1 MGVTK
6 SDKEYIGRDFTT
18 GNINKQLVLF
28 SLPFLLASLLSSLY
42 NTVDMII
49 IGQFVG
55 SVGTVAV
62 SLGGRCMDLLTMVG
76 QGFAGGGQVLISQ
89 QVGAKK
95 REELNATIGTMFSL
109 LLVLSVVSGGM
120 CFLFCDTILRW
131 LNTPEEAMAAATAY
145 LKITSVGMPLIF
157 GYHSVASVLRG
168 MGDSKSPLIFIAIA
182 AVLNLILDVVFI
194 VFFGLGAVGTALAT
208 VIGQGLSLVCSLV
221 VLYRRREAFGFDFK
235 LKSFAIDWQKLKI
248 IVNIG
253 LPLAARSVFIGG
265 TQMFVVSFVND
276 YGLAQA
282 AAYSIGT
289 KITNLLN
296 VVNSSMRQASGS
308 MVGQNVGAGD
318 YDRIRK
324 IVRATF
330 LFGVASA
337 AFFSAL
343 SLLFPRQI
351 FRLFTD
357 DPEVMAYAVSFMAI
371 TCVLFWL
378 SAFLGPL
385 EGVVTGIGNG
395 RLSFLMGV
403 LDGVV
408 CRLAFSFFF
417 GVTLHMEAAG
427 FFLGNSMGKSG
438 PLIVDSIY
446 YFSGK
451 WKKYK
456 KLV

>member
-1 MGVTK
+1 MK
-6 SDKEYIGRDFTT
+6 KNYIGSDFTS
-18 GNINKQLVLF
+18 GNINKQLIVF
-28 SLPFLLASLLSSLY
+28 SMPFLLASLLSSLY
-42 NTVDMII
+42 NTIDMII

-62 SLGGRCMDLLTMVG
+62 SLGGRCMDLLTMAG

-95 REELNATIGTMFSL
+95 REELNATIGTLFSL
-109 LLVLSVVSGGM
+109 MLMLSVISGVL
-120 CFLFCDTILRW
+120 CYLFCYEILAW
-131 LNTPEEAMAAATAY
+131 LNTPEEAVESAAAY
-145 LKITSVGMPLIF
+145 LKITSVGMPLMF

-168 MGDSKSPLIFIAIA
+168 MGDSKSPLVFIAIA
-182 AVLNLILDVVFI
+182 AVLNLILDIVFI
-194 VFFGLGAVGTALAT
+194 ACFGLGAVGTALAT
-208 VIGQGLSLVCSLV
+208 VIGQGVSLICSLV
-221 VLYRRREAFGFDFK
+221 VLYRKREAFGFDFK
-235 LKSFAIDWQKLKI
+235 LRSFAVDMAKMKI

-253 LPLAARSVFIGG
+253 LPMAARSLFIGV
-265 TQMFVVSFVND
+265 TQMFVVAFVND
-276 YGLAQA
+276 YGLAQS

-296 VVNSSMRQASGS
+296 VVNTSMRQASGS
-308 MVGQNVGAGD
+308 MVGQNVGAGN
-318 YDRIRK
+318 YDRIKK
-324 IVRATF
+324 IVRACF
-330 LFGVASA
+330 GMGVASA
-337 AFFSAL
+337 SFFTVV
-343 SLLFPRQI
+343 SLLFPQQI
-351 FRLFTD
+351 FRLFTE
-357 DPEVMAYAVSFMAI
+357 DPEVMAQAASFMAI
-371 TCVLFWL
+371 ATVLYWL

-408 CRLAFSFFF
+408 CRLIFSFFF
-417 GVTLHMEAAG
+417 GVTLNMEAAG
-427 FFLGNSMGKSG
+427 FFLGNNMGKSG

>member
-1 MGVTK
+1 MEK
-6 SDKEYIGRDFTT
+6 ALKEKTYIGSDFTT
-18 GNINKQLVLF
+18 GNINKQLILF
-28 SLPFLLASLLSSLY
+28 SMPFLLATLLSSLY

-62 SLGGRCMDLLTMVG
+62 SLGGRCMDLLTMLG

-109 LLVLSVVSGGM
+109 LLGMSVVSGAL
-120 CFLFCDTILRW
+120 CYIFCYDILTW
-131 LNTPEEAMAAATAY
+131 LNTPQEAMESAAAY
-145 LKITSVGMPLIF
+145 LKITSVGMPLMF

-168 MGDSKSPLIFIAIA
+168 MGDSKSPLIFVAIA

-194 VFFGLGAVGTALAT
+194 AAFGLGAAGTALAT
-208 VIGQGLSLVCSLV
+208 VIGQGVSLVCSLV
-221 VLYRRREAFGFDFK
+221 VLYRKREAFGFDFQ
-235 LKSFAIDWQKLKI
+235 LRSFAIDMSKLKI
-248 IVNIG
+248 IWDIG
-253 LPLAARSVFIGG
+253 LPMAARSIFIGG
-265 TQMFVVSFVND
+265 TQMFVVAFVND
-276 YGLAQA
+276 YGLAQS

-296 VVNSSMRQASGS
+296 VVNTSMRQASGS
-308 MVGQNVGAGD
+308 MVGQNVGAGN
-318 YDRIRK
+318 YDRVK
-324 IVRATF
+324 KVVRACLVMGVVSASFFTAVSF
-330 LFGVASA
+330 LF
-337 AFFSAL
+337 
-343 SLLFPRQI
+343 PQQI

-357 DPEVMAYAVSFMAI
+357 DPDVMAQAAAFMAMAV
-371 TCVLFWL
+371 VLFWL

-395 RLSFLMGV
+395 KLSFAMGV

-417 GVTLHMEAAG
+417 GVTLNMEAAG
-427 FFLGNSMGKSG
+427 FFLGNNMGKSG

-451 WKKYK
+451 WKNYK